1 MLLSKAGTYLQPAE
15 SRHSL
20 AGLGKRSLW
29 WMVKVGHYEGEITNK
44 VIRDIIINSS
54 RTDLAELLSVAQHLK
69 HVHCTLRYLM
79 NIKLAKNV
87 NL

>member
-1 MLLSKAGTYLQPAE
+1 
-15 SRHSL
+15 
-20 AGLGKRSLW
+20 
-29 WMVKVGHYEGEITNK
+29 MVKVGHYEGEITKK
-44 VIRDIIINSS
+44 VSRDIIINSS

-69 HVHCTLRYLM
+69 HVHRTLRYLM